1 MNSSSSFQRRTTWD
15 VSQRS
20 SASSSTTMRDNRQ
33 RRRTSAPATTINIHQ
48 YQPQPSNT
56 MMETASSSSDD
67 DSNNSSYIRTDVS
80 FISSNISI
88 DTELAHNLFPV
99 ANRDRTS
106 PQQYTYSHSD
116 RSDQESSRG
125 GSRDDATSTTSS
137 SLAGASLQH
146 DLPKHWTK
154 YNETTITENTLHVP
168 NLGTC
173 SEALDEDFTERDVE
187 EAYNLPS
194 NRINRRGATSTTSG
208 RNPLSESE
216 QAYRALMSLMTTVA
230 TDGSSGSSDKSNSDK
245 SSNNTNTHEQRHGGR
260 LTCNTRRKSNAA
272 SIERRLSNQSS
283 SFCRYGPPDNRASK
297 STDTLDADFST
308 STTSTTTQ
316 RRRFMKKCIHIIL
329 ITLVIFV
336 MVSALVVY
344 LVIEN
349 QEYGNTETENKDK
362 DSSLQSTTT
371 ILEVLSNVFV
381 GRFSSNDGT
390 RNKSQEEEEGG
401 HVVRDL
407 YFENDTGWNDDEY
420 REERVSL
427 LFHNMTR

>member
-1 MNSSSSFQRRTTWD
+1 M
-15 VSQRS
+15 
-20 SASSSTTMRDNRQ
+20 
-33 RRRTSAPATTINIHQ
+33 
-48 YQPQPSNT
+48 
-56 MMETASSSSDD
+56 
-67 DSNNSSYIRTDVS
+67 
-80 FISSNISI
+80 
-88 DTELAHNLFPV
+88 
-99 ANRDRTS
+99 
-106 PQQYTYSHSD
+106 
-116 RSDQESSRG
+116 
-125 GSRDDATSTTSS
+125 
-137 SLAGASLQH
+137 
-146 DLPKHWTK
+146 
-154 YNETTITENTLHVP
+154 
-168 NLGTC
+168 GTC
-173 SEALDEDFTERDVE
+173 NEALDEDFTERDVE
-187 EAYNLPS
+187 QAYNLPS

-245 SSNNTNTHEQRHGGR
+245 SSNNTNTHEQRDGGR
-260 LTCNTRRKSNAA
+260 LTCNTRRRKSNAA

-308 STTSTTTQ
+308 STASATTQ

-349 QEYGNTETENKDK
+349 HEYDNTETENKDK

-390 RNKSQEEEEGG
+390 RNKSQEEE
-401 HVVRDL
+401 R
-407 YFENDTGWNDDEY
+407 
-420 REERVSL
+420 
-427 LFHNMTR
+427 

>member
-1 MNSSSSFQRRTTWD
+1 MNSSSSSHRRTTWD
-15 VSQRS
+15 VSQMS
-20 SASSSTTMRDNRQ
+20 SASTSIRDNRQ
-33 RRRTSAPATTINIHQ
+33 RRRTSAPATARTVNIHQ
-48 YQPQPSNT
+48 YQPSNT

-116 RSDQESSRG
+116 RSGQESSRG
-125 GSRDDATSTTSS
+125 GSRDDAMSTTSS

-194 NRINRRGATSTTSG
+194 YRINRRGATSTTSG

-245 SSNNTNTHEQRHGGR
+245 SSNNTNTHEQRDGGR

-283 SFCRYGPPDNRASK
+283 SFCIYGPPDNRASK

-316 RRRFMKKCIHIIL
+316 QRRFMKKCIHIIL

-362 DSSLQSTTT
+362 DSSSLQSTTT
-371 ILEVLSNVFV
+371 IVEVLSNVFV
-381 GRFSSNDGT
+381 ERFSSNDGT
-390 RNKSQEEEEGG
+390 RNKSQEEEGG
-401 HVVRDL
+401 DVRDL

>member
-1 MNSSSSFQRRTTWD
+1 MNSSSSSQRRTTWD

-33 RRRTSAPATTINIHQ
+33 RRRTSAPATTVNIHQ
-48 YQPQPSNT
+48 YQPQPSNM

-116 RSDQESSRG
+116 RSGQESSRG
-125 GSRDDATSTTSS
+125 GSRDDAMSTTSS

-173 SEALDEDFTERDVE
+173 NEALDEDFTEGDV

-230 TDGSSGSSDKSNSDK
+230 TDGSSGSSDKSN
-245 SSNNTNTHEQRHGGR
+245 NNTNTHEQRDGGR

-308 STTSTTTQ
+308 STASTTTQ

-336 MVSALVVY
+336 IVSALVVY

-362 DSSLQSTTT
+362 DSSLKSTTT

-381 GRFSSNDGT
+381 ERFSSNDGT
-390 RNKSQEEEEGG
+390 RNKSQEEGG
-401 HVVRDL
+401 GGGDVRDL
-407 YFENDTGWNDDEY
+407 YLENDTGWNDDEY